1 MPPPLLL
8 DPAPEPPQGNTTAES
23 DTIFEELDRIEP
35 SVEEFE
41 DCVLKEVDC
50 LEDKV
55 EDRIQDHGL
64 KGKKMEVLYD
74 SGWFLGEICYY
85 NTHLNEDE
93 DGSCDYIKPTDV
105 DGIEVKILE
114 I

>member
-1 MPPPLLL
+1 
-8 DPAPEPPQGNTTAES
+8 
-23 DTIFEELDRIEP
+23 
-35 SVEEFE
+35 
-41 DCVLKEVDC
+41 
-50 LEDKV
+50 
-55 EDRIQDHGL
+55 
-64 KGKKMEVLYD
+64 MEVLYD

-85 NTHLNEDE
+85 NTHLNEYKVTFE